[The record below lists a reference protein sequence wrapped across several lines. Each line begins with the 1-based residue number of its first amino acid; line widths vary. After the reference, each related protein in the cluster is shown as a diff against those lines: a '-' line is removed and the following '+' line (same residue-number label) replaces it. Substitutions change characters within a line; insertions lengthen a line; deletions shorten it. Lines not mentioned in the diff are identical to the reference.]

1 MEYAGQVAQ
10 SPACCTIVPVF
21 PTCATESI
29 MVSQEVPGN
38 YTLSPMVTCIPRMI
52 QGSFCLQ
59 SGLLQTP
66 FLPPPAAGR
75 KDEAR
80 TPRAPAKGCRPLH
93 SHQRASSSRSCNSP
107 VSPVQP
113 RRLLTHA
120 KLKQDIAIL
129 PYGMRPYLTGQD
141 GDVTVSFKS
150 ALLTSVLY
158 FA

>member
-1 MEYAGQVAQ
+1 MDTYFQGCCKLPFCRLRRREGRMKRGHLALRQRAVAL
-10 SPACCTIVPVF
+10 C
-21 PTCATESI
+21 
-29 MVSQEVPGN
+29 
-38 YTLSPMVTCIPRMI
+38 
-52 QGSFCLQ
+52 
-59 SGLLQTP
+59 TP
-66 FLPPPAAGR
+66 FLPPAAAGR

-93 SHQRASSSRSCNSP
+93 SYKHASSSRSCNSP

-141 GDVTVSFKS
+141 DDVT
-150 ALLTSVLY
+150 
-158 FA
+158 